1 MKNETTTGPVLEINN
16 LGVIYR
22 TLTDEV
28 VAVKDVTLSVGR
40 KEALGVIGESGC
52 GKSTLSYAI
61 MDYLPANARRSGEI
75 LFMGENLLDK
85 SDKEMAQYR
94 GNRIAMV
101 YQNPYSSLNP
111 SLTIGFQLEEVT
123 MFHRGYPRSQAR
135 DAAVA
140 TLTDLYMGDAGGIIK
155 RYPHQISGG
164 MQQRVCIAMALLC
177 RPDVMVL
184 DEPTTALDV
193 TTEAV
198 ILDIIGELKEKYEM
212 SMIYISHDI
221 GVVNK
226 VSDRIAV
233 MYRGEVAE
241 TADREAIFSDPKH
254 PYTRALINCMPRS
267 GVVKEDV
274 RLNTIPGYVTRRSA
288 EETGCPFVARCEK
301 KRPGCEDDYGMTDLG
316 SGHFSACDRAYAED
330 IPEKPR
336 ERKVLQADGALPEE
350 VSELEHQTVLEVEKL
365 YRYFG
370 PSGKRVR
377 AVDGIDLDL
386 KGNSV
391 LGVVGES
398 GCGKSTMGHT
408 VSGLLRPSSGRIIF
422 DGTDISVSWR
432 NRTPD
437 VLREIQLIFQNPG
450 RSLNPSFTLE
460 SIIGRPMKKL
470 LKIGSRAERRKII
483 VDILKKV
490 DLGEEYL
497 YRRPRQLSGGEM
509 QRAALARAFS
519 ISPHLLVCDEPT
531 SALDA
536 SVQASVLNLLVDLQ
550 KESGASYI
558 FISHDLNVINYLSDN
573 IMVMYLGRICEY
585 GKKDEV
591 VGSPCHPYTEAL
603 LSAVPDVDPSVKRE
617 AIRLEGSPPN
627 PTQKITGCPFAGRCH
642 RKVGS
647 ICDTTPPPKVHFS
660 ESHFAY
666 CHLKPEVMQK
676 KVAADL
682 SAATV

>member
-16 LGVIYR
+16 LGVIYK

-123 MFHRGYPRSQAR
+123 MFHRGYSRSQAR

-140 TLTDLYMGDAGGIIK
+140 TLVDLYMGDAGGIVK

-198 ILDIIGELKEKYEM
+198 ILDIIGELKERYEM

-233 MYRGEVAE
+233 MYRGEVVE

-267 GVVKEDV
+267 GVVKEEV

-288 EETGCPFVARCEK
+288 AEMGCPFVARCEK

-316 SGHFSACDRAYAED
+316 NGHFSACDRAYAED

-336 ERKVLQADGALPEE
+336 ERNALQTDGSLPEE
-350 VSELEHQTVLEVEKL
+350 VSALEHQTVLAVERL

-370 PSGKRVR
+370 SPGKRVR
-377 AVDGIDLDL
+377 AVDGIDLEL

-432 NRTPD
+432 KRTPD

-470 LKIGSRAERRKII
+470 LKIGSRAERKKII

-558 FISHDLNVINYLSDN
+558 FISHDLNVINYLSDS
-573 IMVMYLGRICEY
+573 IIVMYLGRICEY
-585 GKKDEV
+585 GTKDEV
-591 VGSPCHPYTEAL
+591 VGYPCHPYTEAL

-627 PTQKITGCPFAGRCH
+627 PTKKITGCPFAGRCH
-642 RKVGS
+642 RKVGC
-647 ICDTTPPPKVHFS
+647 ICDTTPPPKVYFSDTHFV
-660 ESHFAY
+660 F
-666 CHLKPEVMQK
+666 CHLEPEVMRK

-682 SAATV
+682 SVATV